1 MLTLVVI
8 VTFVA
13 SPARLPCACLF
24 FSLPSRT
31 RSCDAPRYPTPSCS
45 QLCSRLLCVVRRST
59 STRRGDLIFGID
71 ASWVLFFLPG
81 ILTEYP
87 RNTPGI
93 QLPGILFC
101 ISVFLFCTRIGISFV
116 FRHLE
121 AYSGGVRRPD
131 VACDKATAN
140 GIPTSNVGIQVRN
153 TFIKDDDV

>member
-59 STRRGDLIFGID
+59 STRRGDLVFGVD
-71 ASWVLFFLPG
+71 ASWVLFFYQ
-81 ILTEYP
+81 EYL
-87 RNTPGI
+87 RNT
-93 QLPGILFC
+93 
-101 ISVFLFCTRIGISFV
+101 
-116 FRHLE
+116 H
-121 AYSGGVRRPD
+121 
-131 VACDKATAN
+131 
-140 GIPTSNVGIQVRN
+140 GIPTECNSPVFRIVFRYSFFLLELVLPLYFGIWRRTPVPRLLAVVYVYAAGES
-153 TFIKDDDV
+153 IS